1 MFDFTLSEWHINEVW
16 HVIELFRYMHLAIAV
31 ILLFTS
37 IISEW
42 FVEGLKDDQM
52 NMANS
57 ALTSIFSRKA
67 STVKP
72 EEVQENKRKFVES
85 KQCLMVWFQTLAI
98 LVCFIYMIALLYVCD
113 IVTKVRDM
121 IDL

>member
-72 EEVQENKRKFVES
+72 EEVQENKRKFFES